1 MLMRNLKVFTAY
13 CGTAYH
19 GFQRQENA
27 VGVQNIL
34 EEKLSLLT
42 NGDVKINGCSRTDT
56 GVHAKEYCFS
66 FETEHGIPCNN
77 IIRGMN
83 SILPDD
89 ISILSCEEVPA
100 DFHARYSC
108 IAKEYEYLI
117 LNRQSKDPFLAGRA
131 LHYPFKLDIPL
142 IERAAQDF
150 VGTYDF
156 TSFCGTANLKEN
168 TVRTIE
174 YFKVQQSECKNLVKF
189 IVKGDGFLYNMVRIM
204 VGTLIFINEGK
215 LDAGS
220 IPDIIAAKDRNLA
233 GKTIG
238 AQGLYLNKVFY

>member
-56 GVHAKEYCFS
+56 GVHANEYCFS

-142 IERAAQDF
+142 IEKAAQDF
-150 VGTYDF
+150 VGTHDF

-174 YFKVQQSECKNLVKF
+174 YFKVQQCESLVKL

-220 IPDIIAAKDRNLA
+220 IPTIIEAKDRNLA

-238 AQGLYLNKVFY
+238 AQGLYLNRVFY

>member
-1 MLMRNLKVFTAY
+1 MTAMRNLKVITAY

-27 VGVQNIL
+27 IGVQNIL
-34 EEKLSLLT
+34 DEKLSLLT
-42 NGDVKINGCSRTDT
+42 NAPVRTNGCSRTDT
-56 GVHAKEYCFS
+56 GVHANEYCFS
-66 FETEHGIPCNN
+66 FETEHGIPCDN

-89 ISILSCEEVPA
+89 ISILSCEEAPA

-108 IAKEYEYLI
+108 KGKEYVYLL
-117 LNRQSKDPFLAGRA
+117 LNRQSKDPFLADRA
-131 LHYPFKLDIPL
+131 LHYPYKLDIEL
-142 IERAAQDF
+142 MRREARDF
-150 VGTYDF
+150 VGTHDF
-156 TSFCGTANLKEN
+156 TSFCGTANQKEN
-168 TVRTIE
+168 SIRTIE
-174 YFKVQQSECKNLVKF
+174 YFNIEKSENLVKF

-215 LDAGS
+215 LPAGS
-220 IPDIIAAKDRNLA
+220 IPSILEARDRDAA
-233 GKTIG
+233 GKTIQ

>member
-1 MLMRNLKVFTAY
+1 MRNLKVFTAY

-56 GVHAKEYCFS
+56 GVHANEYCFS

-117 LNRQSKDPFLAGRA
+117 LNRLSKDPFLAGRA

-142 IERAAQDF
+142 IEKAAQDF
-150 VGTYDF
+150 VGTHDF

-174 YFKVQQSECKNLVKF
+174 YFKVIQNENLVKL

-220 IPDIIAAKDRNLA
+220 IPAIIEAKDRNLA

>member
-56 GVHAKEYCFS
+56 GVHANEYCFS
-66 FETEHGIPCNN
+66 FETEHSIPCNN

-117 LNRQSKDPFLAGRA
+117 LNRQSKDPFLADRA
-131 LHYPFKLDIPL
+131 LHYPFKLDIQL
-142 IERAAQDF
+142 IEKAAQDF
-150 VGTYDF
+150 VGTHDF

-174 YFKVQQSECKNLVKF
+174 YFKVIQNENLVKL

-220 IPDIIAAKDRNLA
+220 IPAIIEAKDRNLA

>member
-1 MLMRNLKVFTAY
+1 MRNLKVFTAY

-56 GVHAKEYCFS
+56 GVHANEYCFS
-66 FETEHGIPCNN
+66 FETEHSIPCNN

-108 IAKEYEYLI
+108 IAKEYEYII
-117 LNRQSKDPFLAGRA
+117 LNRQSKDPFLADRA

-142 IERAAQDF
+142 IEKAAQDF
-150 VGTYDF
+150 VGTHDF

-174 YFKVQQSECKNLVKF
+174 YFKVIQNENLVKL

-204 VGTLIFINEGK
+204 VGTLIFINESK

-220 IPDIIAAKDRNLA
+220 IPAIIEAKDRNLA

>member
-1 MLMRNLKVFTAY
+1 MRNLKVFTAY

-56 GVHAKEYCFS
+56 GVHANEYCFS
-66 FETEHGIPCNN
+66 FETEHSIPCNN

-117 LNRQSKDPFLAGRA
+117 LNRQSKDPFLADRA

-142 IERAAQDF
+142 IEKAAQDF
-150 VGTYDF
+150 VGTHDF

-174 YFKVQQSECKNLVKF
+174 YFKVQQCESLVKL
-189 IVKGDGFLYNMVRIM
+189 IVKGDGFLYNMVRVM

-220 IPDIIAAKDRNLA
+220 IPAIIEAKDRNLA

>member
-1 MLMRNLKVFTAY
+1 MRNLKVFTAY

-56 GVHAKEYCFS
+56 GVHANEYCFS

-142 IERAAQDF
+142 IDKAAQDF
-150 VGTYDF
+150 VGTHDF

-174 YFKVQQSECKNLVKF
+174 YFKVIQNENLVKL
-189 IVKGDGFLYNMVRIM
+189 IV
-204 VGTLIFINEGK
+204 
-215 LDAGS
+215 
-220 IPDIIAAKDRNLA
+220 
-233 GKTIG
+233 
-238 AQGLYLNKVFY
+238 

>member
-117 LNRQSKDPFLAGRA
+117 LNRQSKDPFLADRA

-150 VGTYDF
+150 VGTHDF

-174 YFKVQQSECKNLVKF
+174 YFKVQQSECENLVKL

-220 IPDIIAAKDRNLA
+220 IPEIIAAKDRNLA

>member
-1 MLMRNLKVFTAY
+1 MRNLKVFTAY

-42 NGDVKINGCSRTDT
+42 NGEVKINGCSRTDT
-56 GVHAKEYCFS
+56 GVHANEYCFS

-117 LNRQSKDPFLAGRA
+117 LNRQSKDPFLAGRV
-131 LHYPFKLDIPL
+131 LHYPFKLDTEL
-142 IERAAQDF
+142 IEKAAQDF
-150 VGTYDF
+150 VGTHDF

-174 YFKVQQSECKNLVKF
+174 YFKVQKCKNLVKL

-204 VGTLIFINEGK
+204 VGTLIFINENK
-215 LDAGS
+215 LEADS
-220 IPDIIAAKDRNLA
+220 IPKILEAKDRNLA